1 MDQRPV
7 GKAGHAG
14 YAGGD
19 GRSGHAARVAILLA
33 LALALPG
40 AGVCEDTAGAAFT
53 VAVAGFPSAGL
64 PPGMALFA
72 STFPRL
78 LIAELAVLP
87 PRLETAGYRAEKASV
102 SSSRA
107 LYASGADLASRLD
120 DLALRALEPGID
132 PGKRAQNLSD
142 ARSKVEEARK
152 KLESGSANVPAT
164 AREPGDSLAPSVL
177 SALNDKG
184 QLVSLA
190 AGGPQATVAGKDI
203 DLLVY
208 GSLEPV
214 GAYVAVDVNIYDAAL
229 GRLVY
234 SSRSYAAPSDPAPLA
249 RDLGERVCR
258 IVAGRPYARLDL
270 LARPDAAVLSV
281 DGKVLDAS
289 TRRLYLFEK
298 STLLVSATAPG
309 MVPLE
314 ATVEVDLGERKQAS
328 FELKA
333 ALAGTA
339 RIDTAPS
346 GLPVYVDGMFAGT
359 SPLELPLTG
368 ERSVVSA
375 KSDGDASATSILPPG
390 GKVDILLV
398 PDSSEKDL
406 VALVDRRKDAFYDA
420 LGLFVLSLPPTSI
433 SYGLMDTYADAW
445 LRGGDAAMLESYRAS
460 GISLGICGAINVG
473 LLVNVILR
481 LIGYIGA
488 AR

>member
-1 MDQRPV
+1 MDKRP
-7 GKAGHAG
+7 AGHAG
-14 YAGGD
+14 GAGRP
-19 GRSGHAARVAILLA
+19 GRAARGAAILAFAFA
-33 LALALPG
+33 LSG
-40 AGVCEDTAGAAFT
+40 AGFCEDGKCGTFT
-53 VAVAGFPSAGL
+53 VAVAGFPPAGL
-64 PPGMALFA
+64 PQGMALFA

-87 PRLETAGYRAEKASV
+87 PRLETAEYRAEKASV
-102 SSSRA
+102 SSSQT
-107 LYASGADLASRLD
+107 LYASGADLAARLD
-120 DLALRALEPGID
+120 DLALRSLEPGID

-142 ARSKVEEARK
+142 ARSKVDEARK
-152 KLESGSANVPAT
+152 KLEAGSASVPSA
-164 AREPGDSLAPSVL
+164 ASEPVDGTVPSAL

-190 AGGPQATVAGKDI
+190 AGGPRATVAGKDI

-214 GAYVAVDVNIYDAAL
+214 GSYVAVDVNIYDAAL

-249 RDLGERVCR
+249 RDLGERICR
-258 IVAGRPYARLDL
+258 LVAGRPYARLDL
-270 LARPDAAVLSV
+270 VATPDAAVLSV
-281 DGKVLDAS
+281 NGKALDAS

-309 MVPLE
+309 MLPLE
-314 ATVEVDLGERKQAS
+314 AAVNVDLGERKQAS

-346 GLPVYVDGMFAGT
+346 GLPVYVDGLFAGR
-359 SPLELPLTG
+359 SPVELPLSG
-368 ERSVVSA
+368 ERSIVAA
-375 KSDGDASATSILPPG
+375 KADGDASATAILPPG
-390 GKVDILLV
+390 GKVDIVLV
-398 PDSSEKDL
+398 PDTSEKDRA
-406 VALVDRRKDAFYDA
+406 ALVDKRRDAFYDA
-420 LGLFVLSLPPTSI
+420 LGLFVISLPPTSI
-433 SYGLMDTYADAW
+433 SYGLMGTYADAYI
-445 LRGGDAAMLESYRAS
+445 RGADDTMLEKYTAS
-460 GISLGICGAINVG
+460 GISLGICGAVNVG
-473 LLVNVILR
+473 LLVNVIFR

>member
-1 MDQRPV
+1 MDKRP
-7 GKAGHAG
+7 AGHAG
-14 YAGGD
+14 CAGRP
-19 GRSGHAARVAILLA
+19 GRAARGAAILAFAFA
-33 LALALPG
+33 LSG
-40 AGVCEDTAGAAFT
+40 AGVCEDGKGETFT

-64 PPGMALFA
+64 PSGMALFA

-87 PRLETAGYRAEKASV
+87 PRLETADYRAEKASV
-102 SSSRA
+102 SSSRS
-107 LYASGADLASRLD
+107 LYASGADLATRLD
-120 DLALRALEPGID
+120 DLALRTLEPGID
-132 PGKRAQNLSD
+132 PGKRAQNLAD
-142 ARSKVEEARK
+142 ARTKVEEARK
-152 KLESGSANVPAT
+152 KLESGAASAPAT
-164 AREPGDSLAPSVL
+164 DSGPADSFSPSAL

-184 QLVSLA
+184 QLLAMA
-190 AGGPQATVAGKDI
+190 AGGPRATVAGKDI

-249 RDLGERVCR
+249 RDLGERICR

-270 LARPDAAVLSV
+270 VARPDAAVLSV
-281 DGKVLDAS
+281 NGKVLDAS

-309 MVPLE
+309 MVPIE
-314 ATVEVDLGERKQAS
+314 ATVDVDLGERKQAS

-333 ALAGTA
+333 ALMGTA

-359 SPLELPLTG
+359 SPVELPLSG

-375 KSDGDASATSILPPG
+375 KSGEDAIATSILPPDG
-390 GKVDILLV
+390 SVNIVLV
-398 PDSSEKDL
+398 PDTSGKDL
-406 VALVDRRKDAFYDA
+406 VALVDKRRDAFYDA

-433 SYGLMDTYADAW
+433 SYGLMGTYADAYI
-445 LRGGDAAMLESYRAS
+445 RGADDTMLDKYTAS

-473 LLVNVILR
+473 LLVNVIIR